1 MAEEKEQIPELN
13 SEDVH
18 ALRVLLHAVRGL
30 SVVSTSASQ
39 PLPGDE

>member
-1 MAEEKEQIPELN
+1 MAEEKDPIPQLN

-30 SVVSTSASQ
+30 SVVSTANGATQ
-39 PLPGDE
+39 LTEE